1 MNFVAI
7 LNSSKTATKIRGMR
21 MTNTNLIADY
31 LLAAQQ
37 GELAKLKSCLRQG
50 VDINAVNRQGQTA
63 ITLASLNKKYDCVA
77 TLIDAGADI
86 NKQDHTCLNP
96 FLICCLNNDLT
107 LLRLI
112 LPARPDLNRLTRF
125 GGVGLTPACEKG
137 HLDIVQE
144 LLHRTAINLN
154 HTNFVGWTPLLEAI
168 VLNDG
173 GETQQAIV
181 ALLLEHGASPHMT
194 DKYGKTPLE
203 LAREKGFEEI
213 AQLLIAAG
221 A

>member
-1 MNFVAI
+1 
-7 LNSSKTATKIRGMR
+7 
-21 MTNTNLIADY
+21 MTNNNLIADY

-37 GELAKLKSCLRQG
+37 GELTKLKSCLRQV
-50 VDINAVNRQGQTA
+50 VDINACNRQGQTA

-77 TLIDAGADI
+77 ALIDAGADI
-86 NKQDHTCLNP
+86 NKQDQTCLNP
-96 FLICCLNNDLT
+96 FLISCLNNDLT

-112 LPARPDLNRLTRF
+112 LPARPDLNCLTRF

-137 HLDIVQE
+137 HLDIVKE
-144 LLHRTAINLN
+144 LLVRTQINVN

-173 GETQQAIV
+173 GEAQQTIV

>member
-1 MNFVAI
+1 M
-7 LNSSKTATKIRGMR
+7 
-21 MTNTNLIADY
+21 
-31 LLAAQQ
+31 
-37 GELAKLKSCLRQG
+37 
-50 VDINAVNRQGQTA
+50 
-63 ITLASLNKKYDCVA
+63 
-77 TLIDAGADI
+77 
-86 NKQDHTCLNP
+86 
-96 FLICCLNNDLT
+96 
-107 LLRLI
+107 RLI
-112 LPARPDLNRLTRF
+112 LPARPDLNCLTRF

-137 HLDIVQE
+137 HLDIVKE
-144 LLHRTAINLN
+144 LLIRTQINVN

-173 GETQQAIV
+173 GEIQQTIV

>member
-1 MNFVAI
+1 
-7 LNSSKTATKIRGMR
+7 

-63 ITLASLNKKYDCVA
+63 ITLASLNEKYDCVA

-203 LAREKGFEEI
+203 LAREKGFEKI

>member
-1 MNFVAI
+1 
-7 LNSSKTATKIRGMR
+7 
-21 MTNTNLIADY
+21 MTNNNLIADY

-37 GELAKLKSCLRQG
+37 GELTKLKSCLHQG
-50 VDINAVNRQGQTA
+50 VDINACNRQGQTA
-63 ITLASLNKKYDCVA
+63 ITLASLNKKYDCVVA
-77 TLIDAGADI
+77 LLDAGADI
-86 NKQDHTCLNP
+86 NKQDQTCLNP
-96 FLICCLNNDLT
+96 FLISCLNNDLT
-107 LLRLI
+107 LLRLL

-137 HLDIVQE
+137 HLEIVKE
-144 LLHRTAINLN
+144 LLHRTHINVN
-154 HTNFVGWTPLLEAI
+154 HTNFVGWTPLLEAF

-173 GETQQAIV
+173 GETQQTIV
-181 ALLLEHGASPHMT
+181 GLLLEHGASPHMT

-203 LAREKGFEEI
+203 LAREKGYEEI

>member
-1 MNFVAI
+1 
-7 LNSSKTATKIRGMR
+7 
-21 MTNTNLIADY
+21 MTNNNLIADY

-37 GELAKLKSCLRQG
+37 GELTKLKSCLRHV
-50 VDINAVNRQGQTA
+50 VDINACNRQGQTA

-77 TLIDAGADI
+77 ALIDAGADI
-86 NKQDHTCLNP
+86 NKQDQTCLNP
-96 FLICCLNNDLT
+96 FLISCLNNDLT

-112 LPARPDLNRLTRF
+112 LPARPDLNCLTRF

-137 HLDIVQE
+137 HLDIVKE
-144 LLHRTAINLN
+144 LLVRTQINVN

-173 GETQQAIV
+173 GETQQTIV

>member
-1 MNFVAI
+1 M
-7 LNSSKTATKIRGMR
+7 
-21 MTNTNLIADY
+21 MTINPLITEY
-31 LLAAQQ
+31 LLAAEQ
-37 GELAKLKSCLRQG
+37 GNLEKLNECLSQG
-50 VDINAVNRQGQTA
+50 VDINACNRQGTTA
-63 ITLASLNKKYDCVA
+63 ITLASQHQQYNCVA
-77 TLIDAGADI
+77 RLIAAGADI
-86 NKQDHTCLNP
+86 NKQNQICANP
-96 FLICCLNNDLT
+96 FLLSCLNNDVT

-112 LPARPDLNRLTRF
+112 LPANPDLNRLTRF

-137 HLDIVQE
+137 HLDIVKI
-144 LLHRTAINLN
+144 LLAETDINVN

-173 GETQQAIV
+173 GPTQQAIV

-203 LAREKGFEEI
+203 LAREKGFNEI
-213 AQLLIAAG
+213 AQRLISAG

>member
-1 MNFVAI
+1 
-7 LNSSKTATKIRGMR
+7 

-86 NKQDHTCLNP
+86 NIQDHTCLNP

-203 LAREKGFEEI
+203 LAREKGFEKI

>member
-1 MNFVAI
+1 
-7 LNSSKTATKIRGMR
+7 
-21 MTNTNLIADY
+21 MTNNNLIADY

-37 GELAKLKSCLRQG
+37 GEMAKLKSCLRQV
-50 VDINAVNRQGQTA
+50 VDINACNRQGQTA

-77 TLIDAGADI
+77 ALIDAGVDI
-86 NKQDHTCLNP
+86 NKQDQTCLNP
-96 FLICCLNNDLT
+96 FLISCLNNDLT

-137 HLDIVQE
+137 HLEIVKE
-144 LLHRTAINLN
+144 LLIRSNINVN

-173 GETQQAIV
+173 GEIQQTIV
-181 ALLLEHGASPHMT
+181 ALLLEHGASPYMT

-203 LAREKGFEEI
+203 LAREKGYEEI

>member
-1 MNFVAI
+1 
-7 LNSSKTATKIRGMR
+7 

-213 AQLLIAAG
+213 AQLLIAVG

>member
-1 MNFVAI
+1 M
-7 LNSSKTATKIRGMR
+7 K
-21 MTNTNLIADY
+21 MTNTNLITDY

>member
-1 MNFVAI
+1 
-7 LNSSKTATKIRGMR
+7 
-21 MTNTNLIADY
+21 MTHNNLIADY

-37 GELAKLKSCLRQG
+37 GELTKLKSCLRQV
-50 VDINAVNRQGQTA
+50 VDINVCNRLGQTA

-77 TLIDAGADI
+77 ALIDAGADI
-86 NKQDHTCLNP
+86 NKQDQTCLNP
-96 FLICCLNNDLT
+96 FLISCLNNDLT

-112 LPARPDLNRLTRF
+112 LPARPDLNCLTRF

-137 HLDIVQE
+137 HLDIVKE
-144 LLHRTAINLN
+144 LLIRTHINVN

-173 GETQQAIV
+173 GETQQTIV

>member
-1 MNFVAI
+1 
-7 LNSSKTATKIRGMR
+7 

-86 NKQDHTCLNP
+86 NKQDQTCLNP